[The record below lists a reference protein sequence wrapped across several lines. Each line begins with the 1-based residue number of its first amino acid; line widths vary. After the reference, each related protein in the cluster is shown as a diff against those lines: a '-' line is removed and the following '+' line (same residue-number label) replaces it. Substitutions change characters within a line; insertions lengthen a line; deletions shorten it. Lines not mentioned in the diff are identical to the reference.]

1 MISFDNFNAFQ
12 LSTLDLYIPY
22 PVVPSFSMFYPVV
35 VLFVVGSRITSL
47 QVAPLQSKARTLT
60 KVLRLCFGSLVGEA
74 KAWTLG
80 PMYSMYYQ
88 VLSLKALRPAPVIW
102 ILHTYQ
108 KEFWQSPLSPPQLL
122 RSNTSGNACADFN
135 SSIK

>member
-74 KAWTLG
+74 KAWTLS
-80 PMYSMYYQ
+80 PIQY
-88 VLSLKALRPAPVIW
+88 VLSGFKFKALRPAPVIW

-122 RSNTSGNACADFN
+122 RSNTSGNACADLN

>member
-74 KAWTLG
+74 RPG
-80 PMYSMYYQ
+80 HSVQYSMYYQ
-88 VLSLKALRPAPVIW
+88 VLSLKL
-102 ILHTYQ
+102 
-108 KEFWQSPLSPPQLL
+108 
-122 RSNTSGNACADFN
+122 
-135 SSIK
+135 